1 MKAGLFHFNDTNFEY
16 QEEMKMNIPS
26 KEWIDFLREQY
37 PVGSRI
43 KLREMNDPYAP
54 VEPGTMGTLE
64 SIDDVGTFHVKW
76 DNGRG
81 LGLVIGEDRFTVMS
95 PALTTLKLY
104 MPLTADLY
112 RYDRYGDLENDSEE
126 LDGRELRKQ
135 EDTISAALIKNR
147 LPEEKERGLMQWYGE
162 DDQVDRKVHSA
173 VFAVESRAGQ
183 LWGVAECQVA
193 GELTATELNALKEYI
208 SGQASDG
215 WGEGFEQMDL
225 DVDDGILNVHLW
237 NGERWSIQTEEERF
251 GPKLESGPQMGG
263 MTLG

>member
-1 MKAGLFHFNDTNFEY
+1 MKAGLSHFNDTNFEY
-16 QEEMKMNIPS
+16 QEETKMNIPS

-43 KLREMNDPYAP
+43 KLREMKDPYAP
-54 VEPGTMGTLE
+54 VEPGTMGILE
-64 SIDDVGTFHVKW
+64 NIDDVGTFHVKW

-193 GELTATELNALKEYI
+193 GELSATELNTLKEYI